1 MGVTKEL
8 SGNDMR
14 RIPLDNLIIIV
25 GIIVEASIVARRNM
39 ANDPNTLS
47 LIFSKLQMLNHPRKN
62 TIRIL

>member
-1 MGVTKEL
+1 
-8 SGNDMR
+8 
-14 RIPLDNLIIIV
+14 
-25 GIIVEASIVARRNM
+25 VEASIVARRNM